1 MPDVTGITA
10 LDVAIG
16 LAFVYLLFSVLCS
29 AIQEAIAGV
38 LDLRARTLERG
49 LKNLLED
56 NGGPNENGAPRAV
69 DASLGDASA
78 DCEPLFEKLI
88 SHGLIRTQYRD
99 AAWWN
104 GTRDRRGPSYI
115 PSKTFALALLD
126 IVERLSPATVEDGS
140 PRTLVTRIVH
150 APVPAGTKHALLAL
164 AKDGGDDRERLRK
177 RVEEWF
183 DAGMDRVSGWYKRM
197 AQIIICVLALAVTV
211 VFNVNSIAIADRLV
225 RDDVVRA
232 AVVADATKTKPPGQS
247 LGPALKRIETTRELG
262 LPIGFNKQDG
272 GPLKMLKEDFL
283 KTTGGWL
290 ITVVMLSLGA
300 PFWFGALGRLVALR
314 SAGVK
319 PGTKPEPAR
328 AL

>member
-38 LDLRARTLERG
+38 LDLRARTLEKG

-56 NGGPNENGAPRAV
+56 NGGANENGAPRAV
-69 DASLGDASA
+69 DGSPGEASSGS
-78 DCEPLFEKLI
+78 ENLFEKLL

-99 AAWWN
+99 AAWWSVK
-104 GTRDRRGPSYI
+104 RDRRGPSYI

-126 IVERLSPATVEDGS
+126 IVERASPAIAQDGS
-140 PRTLVTRIVH
+140 PRALVTRIDH
-150 APVPAGTKHALLAL
+150 APVPAGTKDALLAL
-164 AKDGGDDRERLRK
+164 AKAAGDDRERLRK

-211 VFNVNSIAIADRLV
+211 GFNVNTIAIADRLV

-232 AVVADATKTKPPGQS
+232 AVVADATKTNPPGEP
-247 LGPALKRIETTRELG
+247 LDPTLKRIEKTRELG
-262 LPIGFNKQDG
+262 LPFGFNKKEG
-272 GPLKMLKEDFL
+272 GPLKMLKDDFL
-283 KTTGGWL
+283 KTAGGWL
-290 ITVVMLSLGA
+290 ITFVMLSLGA

-314 SAGVK
+314 SSGAK
-319 PGTKPEPAR
+319 PGTKPEPAE
-328 AL
+328 AS